1 MNNIMKVIEFKNEYK
16 SLDNLLREITF
27 VKRDKDDILDIPSMN
42 EWLRQVIEF
51 YKKCN
56 VNIDINTFSN
66 FHGSNIAEAD
76 KRNKILNKYMEVFFR
91 NQDKLDSDEFTRVLF
106 EFGDIEAD
114 SINPIYEEIAVMIN
128 NFNNRNQDIFNKL
141 LGEVWYKYEGLG
153 IDRGLFRYEK
163 MSELMK
169 LVDVRTRILT
179 EKIDEEYAKRATH
192 GSVR

>member
-141 LGEVWYKYEGLG
+141 LGEV
-153 IDRGLFRYEK
+153 
-163 MSELMK
+163 
-169 LVDVRTRILT
+169 
-179 EKIDEEYAKRATH
+179 
-192 GSVR
+192 

>member
-1 MNNIMKVIEFKNEYK
+1 MKVIEFKNEYK

-76 KRNKILNKYMEVFFR
+76 KRNKILINIWKYS
-91 NQDKLDSDEFTRVLF
+91 L
-106 EFGDIEAD
+106 
-114 SINPIYEEIAVMIN
+114 EI
-128 NFNNRNQDIFNKL
+128 
-141 LGEVWYKYEGLG
+141 
-153 IDRGLFRYEK
+153 
-163 MSELMK
+163 
-169 LVDVRTRILT
+169 RI
-179 EKIDEEYAKRATH
+179 
-192 GSVR
+192 S

>member
-66 FHGSNIAEAD
+66 FHGSNISSAD

-91 NQDKLDSDEFTRVLF
+91 NQDELDSDEFTRVLF

-163 MSELMK
+163 MSELME

>member
-66 FHGSNIAEAD
+66 FHGSNISSAD

-91 NQDKLDSDEFTRVLF
+91 NQDELDSDEFTRVLF

-128 NFNNRNQDIFNKL
+128 NFNNRNQDMFNKL

-163 MSELMK
+163 MSELME
-169 LVDVRTRILT
+169 LVDERTRILT

>member
-16 SLDNLLREITF
+16 SLNNLLREITF

-56 VNIDINTFSN
+56 VNIDTNTFSN
-66 FHGSNIAEAD
+66 FHGSNISSAD

-106 EFGDIEAD
+106 EFGDIEVD

-163 MSELMK
+163 MSKLME

>member
-56 VNIDINTFSN
+56 INIDINTFSN
-66 FHGSNIAEAD
+66 FHGSNISSAD

-106 EFGDIEAD
+106 EFGDIEVD

-163 MSELMK
+163 MSELME

-179 EKIDEEYAKRATH
+179 EKIDEEYAKGATH

>member
-66 FHGSNIAEAD
+66 FHGSNISSAD

-91 NQDKLDSDEFTRVLF
+91 NQDELDSDEFTRVLF

-163 MSELMK
+163 MSELME
-169 LVDVRTRILT
+169 LVDERTRILT